1 MKGFRKMLA
10 LVMSVGVIAA
20 MLTGLPAMAGLI

>member
-10 LVMSVGVIAA
+10 LAMSVGVIAP
-20 MLTGLPAMAGLI
+20 MLTGLPALAGLI